1 MVSGIKFLIPL
12 ILIIIGIMFLQI
24 LASQIS
30 EVETAEDV
38 KEIIKNI
45 SSHPVGG
52 EDTLNLP
59 DYGNVYLEWGLEKG
73 AILLLL
79 SSILLII
86 SGLVE
91 MIAKEN
97 NSSPKNH

>member
-1 MVSGIKFLIPL
+1 MS
-12 ILIIIGIMFLQI
+12 LQI
-24 LASQIS
+24 LAFQIG
-30 EVETAEDV
+30 EIEAAKDA

-45 SSHPVGG
+45 SSHPIGG

-86 SGLVE
+86 SGLIELMV
-91 MIAKEN
+91 KEN
-97 NSSPKNH
+97 NPLPKNH